1 MANAWATR
9 AACRWPIPAMTNG
22 SEILVHEKRKKPSI
36 IFAVSET
43 DRYARKRR
51 QKQFLTQNRWRRTRK
66 NTNGV
71 H

>member
-9 AACRWPIPAMTNG
+9 AACRWPIPAMTNS

-43 DRYARKRR
+43 DRYASYRKEEAPEAISCME
-51 QKQFLTQNRWRRTRK
+51 QMEENQEE
-66 NTNGV
+66 